1 MKKRE
6 LIYISVIILVSIVL
20 FITNYKPGT
29 YLVGWDNVMPELNLK
44 ANLWRN
50 LHAVWQGY
58 RGLGVEDGMAHAANT
73 VHTLFIWILSLILPQ
88 NVLRYFFHIFVHML
102 GGIGIYL
109 LMRKMR
115 KTEELSLAAGL
126 LYMFN
131 FAVVQ
136 MFFAPLEVFSIHFS
150 SIPWLVLTATN
161 LLEHRSKKN
170 ISLFFLASILA
181 TPQGFVPTV
190 FIAYLIVIFSLI
202 LNEILINGKKR
213 IKEILIILAIVLTTN
228 SFWLFPFIHGAAT
241 QGNIIKN
248 AKINQISSDEIF
260 EKNRKRGN
268 LVDVLYM
275 KGFMVDIAENDLDE
289 RLVNIMKPWN
299 DYTNQPIVFF
309 LKTIGVV
316 LVIVGLLSIIFQ
328 AIKVKKMGE
337 SGYLTM
343 VFAVSLTMLAVT
355 TPPMSVVNDFLR
367 NAVPLFGEAFR
378 FPFTKF
384 FTVYAFAYSILLILG
399 FEYLLNKYLH
409 IERLKRI
416 MTLSLTLII
425 LLTALPA
432 FSGNFFYKAEKIKI
446 PSQYSEVIEYF
457 KNENKNGRVMTL
469 PQPTF
474 WNWPF
479 YKWGYRGSG
488 FLWYGIE
495 QPMMERPFDP
505 WSNYNEQYFNELF
518 YALQLGDQQLFMNV
532 VEKYDIQF
540 ILIDDAVS
548 TSNKTQQYEKLVF
561 MVEQIFP
568 NAEKTTF
575 AGITVFRLNRSVSPI
590 EMKKVVTPIGSRFN
604 NEFLDQAKVDF
615 GPYYYSE
622 DNWNSS
628 YLFPSLFSNKTQLDL
643 EYYVYKTPEYLTIE
657 PKNKITGFNDGN
669 YILNTGSIL
678 KSEFYVPALAQVK
691 DSELIVSPP
700 EAWITIDGEKYQ
712 VEFFKPLTLE
722 TGSNLRSVQI
732 NDQIINPI
740 EINRILLYSTLDNDL
755 TFINA
760 SGVINTAKM
769 EIEPPVDVIIDLPSE
784 TLINGDISF
793 NMEYFEMPSEYDD
806 LEVTNPCPEDIRTGL
821 SVSNEENG
829 IITLSSKFSAGC
841 ANLFLDKIP
850 QQTGIIISAA
860 TTNLSGMPLKLLID
874 NPNQKSTVIDTKL
887 NGVNPEK
894 NIIIPPT
901 TSYIYSG
908 YGLHFRNESS
918 GLSESV
924 NTIENIEVGY
934 LPYRWLKTIRLESA
948 QQIED
953 PTLFYLSESYSKGW
967 VAFLDGKKLEHVLVN
982 NWANGWII
990 PQDSNPLSKP
1000 FIIFWPQLLEY
1011 AGFILLGGL
1020 ALRILSIKK

>member
-1 MKKRE
+1 MKKRD

-20 FITNYKPGT
+20 FITNYNPGT
-29 YLVGWDNVMPELNLK
+29 YLVGWDNVMPELNLR

-50 LHAVWQGY
+50 LHSVWQGY

-73 VHTLFIWILSLILPQ
+73 VHTLFIWILSLVLPQ
-88 NVLRYFFHIFVHML
+88 NVLRYFLHIFVHMV
-102 GGIGIYL
+102 GGIGMYL

-126 LYMFN
+126 FYMFN
-131 FAVVQ
+131 FAVAQ

-150 SIPWLVLTATN
+150 ALPWLVLTATN
-161 LLEHRSKKN
+161 LLHDKNKRN
-170 ISLFFLASILA
+170 ISLFFLTSILA

-190 FIAYLIVIFSLI
+190 FIAYLIVIFSLV

-299 DYTNQPIVFF
+299 DYTNQPIIFS
-309 LKTIGVV
+309 LKTLGVV
-316 LVIVGLLSIIFQ
+316 LMIVGLLSIIFQ

-343 VFAVSLTMLAVT
+343 IFAASLTMLAVT

-384 FTVYAFAYSILLILG
+384 FTVYAFAYSVLMILG

-409 IERLKRI
+409 NERLRRI
-416 MTLSLTLII
+416 LSLSLTLLI

-446 PSQYSEVIEYF
+446 PGQYFQVVEYF

-518 YALQLGDQQLFMNV
+518 YALQLGDQQLFKNV

-540 ILIDDAVS
+540 VLVDDAVS
-548 TSNKTQQYEKLVF
+548 TSNKTQQYEKLVS

-568 NAEKTTF
+568 DAEKTTF
-575 AGITVFRLNRSVSPI
+575 DGITVFRINRRVSPT
-590 EMKKVVTPIGSRFN
+590 EMKEVVTPIGSRFN
-604 NEFLDQAKVDF
+604 NEFLDQAMVDND
-615 GPYYYSE
+615 PYYYSK
-622 DNWNSS
+622 DNWVSS

-643 EYYVYKTPEYLTIE
+643 EYFVYKTPEYLTIE

-678 KSEFYVPALAQVK
+678 RSEFYVPALVQVT
-691 DSELIVSPP
+691 DTELIVSPP
-700 EAWITIDGEKYQ
+700 EAWVAIDGEKYQ
-712 VEFFKPLTLE
+712 VEFFDAISLRIN
-722 TGSNLRSVQI
+722 SNIKS
-732 NDQIINPI
+732 I
-740 EINRILLYSTLDNDL
+740 EINGQIVSPGQLNKILLYSALDNDL
-755 TFINA
+755 TTIDSSNATSTVKIKIDSNNAAINLPG
-760 SGVINTAKM
+760 GVLK
-769 EIEPPVDVIIDLPSE
+769 
-784 TLINGDISF
+784 NGDISF
-793 NMEYFEMPSEYDD
+793 NMEYFEMSSEFED
-806 LEVTNPCPEDIRTGL
+806 LEVTNPCPEDIRTGR
-821 SVSNEENG
+821 SISEEENG
-829 IITLSSKFSAGC
+829 ILTLASKFSAGC

-850 QQTGIIISAA
+850 QQTGIIISAE
-860 TTNLSGMPLKLLID
+860 TTNISGMPLKLLID

-887 NGVNPEK
+887 NGIDPEK

-918 GLSESV
+918 GLTESI

-934 LPYRWLKTIRLESA
+934 LPYRWLKTIKLESVR
-948 QQIED
+948 QIEKSS
-953 PTLFYLSESYSKGW
+953 LFYLSESYSDGW

-990 PQDSNPLSKP
+990 PDNSNPSSKP
-1000 FIIFWPQLLEY
+1000 FVIFWPQLLEY
-1011 AGFILLGGL
+1011 AGFILLAL
-1020 ALRILSIKK
+1020 TALRILSIKK